1 MESTEQNVEEVTMD
15 GSIDA
20 VANSLLSSL
29 EPEPKKAKPVEEAI
43 DDAEAEQPEESEEI
57 EEELDEN
64 ESSDDSGDDE
74 EEAVGKEAEPEN
86 EDSKELFTVKVDGQ
100 EQEVTLDDLKRSFS
114 GQAYIQKGMQET
126 AQQKKQSDEMYQA
139 LLNEREQVL
148 KMFNEVQSGQSIS
161 APKPPNQELLKR
173 NPVGYMR
180 EKAQYDNDVVKYNEQ
195 QQNLQKIKEQQDYL
209 YSQSR
214 SQRLSESAEILK
226 QKVPDFGVPEKA
238 EKLTKD
244 MMEYATY
251 RGYSPQD
258 IDNILE
264 ARDVLT
270 LLDATKW
277 RKLQKSRSKADKK
290 VQNARP
296 MVKAGAKKSSQTG
309 SLKQKEQAVSRMK
322 KTGSIDDVANFLIS

>member
-1 MESTEQNVEEVTMD
+1 MESTEQNVEEITMD

-20 VANSLLSSL
+20 VANSLLVSL
-29 EPEPKKAKPVEEAI
+29 APEPKKAKPVEEAI
-43 DDAEAEQPEESEEI
+43 DDAEDEQPEESEEI
-57 EEELDEN
+57 EEELDDHELSN
-64 ESSDDSGDDE
+64 DLLDTE
-74 EEAVGKEAEPEN
+74 EEAEGKEAEPEN
-86 EDSKELFTVKVDGQ
+86 EGHKELFTVKVDGQ
-100 EQEVTLDDLKRSFS
+100 DQKVTLDDLKRSFS

-126 AQQKKQSDEMYQA
+126 AQQKKQADEMYQA
-139 LLNEREQVL
+139 LLNEREQVVQIL
-148 KMFNEVQSGQSIS
+148 KQVQSGQVF
-161 APKPPNQELLKR
+161 ALPTPPNKELLKR
-173 NPVGYMR
+173 DPIGYVEAKAKYDDDLMQFNTQQQQLYNI
-180 EKAQYDNDVVKYNEQ
+180 KAQQDQSFAQHREQ
-195 QQNLQKIKEQQDYL
+195 RVREN
-209 YSQSR
+209 
-214 SQRLSESAEILK
+214 AEILK

-277 RKLQKSRSKADKK
+277 RKLQKSRSQADKK

-309 SLKQKEQAVSRMK
+309 SQRQRQQAESRMK
-322 KTGSIDDVANFLIS
+322 KTGSIDDVASFLIS